1 MYFRKKL
8 EPSFHS
14 PPVKIPCKPIGREAS
29 GTGFPHWKIAA
40 VLSCHQP
47 FCHFP
52 RPQELCPSVRNMCT
66 RMAKKELTHPS
77 NPIMQKRHFGPR
89 WKGRPWLFAFLQK
102 TFNCQPRAPIM
113 CALAVEVTLFQIQN
127 YSQFCGQDS
136 QEKVPEE
143 AVIQP
148 IGSFA
153 SYVSKSHS
161 KISPDSLKA
170 IHWVCEGCEC
180 KVYLELLCLCISWVL
195 VADEKA
201 SAAERPR
208 M

>member
-1 MYFRKKL
+1 MSHCTKRYRS
-8 EPSFHS
+8 EEIS
-14 PPVKIPCKPIGREAS
+14 PAISHFAIFPVLRNFTHLYKICAHE
-29 GTGFPHWKIAA
+29 W
-40 VLSCHQP
+40 Q
-47 FCHFP
+47 
-52 RPQELCPSVRNMCT
+52 
-66 RMAKKELTHPS
+66 KKELTHPS
-77 NPIMQKRHFGPR
+77 NLIMQKRHFGPK
-89 WKGRPWLFAFLQK
+89 WKGRRWLFAFLQK

-113 CALAVEVTLFQIQN
+113 CAFAAEVTLFHIQN
-127 YSQFCGQDS
+127 HSQFCGQDS

-170 IHWVCEGCEC
+170 IHWLCEGCEC
-180 KVYLELLCLCISWVL
+180 KVYLQLLCLCISWLL

>member
-1 MYFRKKL
+1 
-8 EPSFHS
+8 
-14 PPVKIPCKPIGREAS
+14 
-29 GTGFPHWKIAA
+29 
-40 VLSCHQP
+40 
-47 FCHFP
+47 
-52 RPQELCPSVRNMCT
+52 
-66 RMAKKELTHPS
+66 
-77 NPIMQKRHFGPR
+77 
-89 WKGRPWLFAFLQK
+89 
-102 TFNCQPRAPIM
+102 M

-170 IHWVCEGCEC
+170 IHCIDSVKAVNVKCTSNCYVFALVGC
-180 KVYLELLCLCISWVL
+180 L
-195 VADEKA
+195 
-201 SAAERPR
+201 
-208 M
+208 